1 MANLDFTGG
10 LVAGAPAPKQ
20 SYPGAGNGIPLAAD
34 APVKTVAVSR
44 DTLNES
50 AVIGEPTG
58 VGVITH
64 QTKSVQVPA
73 YGGMNSW
80 GPSLLDA
87 TNPGASKVPG
97 DLGNT
102 AAPATENS
110 GASGNF
116 R

>member
-10 LVAGAPAPKQ
+10 GAAPAPLQ
-20 SYPGAGNGIPLAAD
+20 TYPGAGNGIPLAAD
-34 APVKTVAVSR
+34 APVKTEAVSR

-50 AVIGEPTG
+50 AAIGEPTG
-58 VGVITH
+58 IGVITH
-64 QTKSVQVPA
+64 QTKSVEVPA
-73 YGGMNSW
+73 NGGMNSF
-80 GPSLLDA
+80 GPVLLD
-87 TNPGASKVPG
+87 KVNG
-97 DLGNT
+97 ST